1 MNDLGLNELCD
12 NIKKLIE
19 YISMNDED
27 TLSKKNNGGDYRLLK
42 NEKDKE
48 DEK

>member
-27 TLSKKNNGGDYRLLK
+27 TLSKKNNGEDYRLLK